1 MLIEFRVKNCATL
14 KDRTILSAEAA
25 TRLRKFK
32 KSNVFYHQ
40 NPQLLKNLLI
50 LGPNGSGKTSL
61 LNGLRLMKL
70 LVLHGGTRSVTENLR
85 YNPFLFDVTSKNK
98 DTEFGVRISI
108 QNQIYDYSFKYN
120 SKVVDYEKLSLIT
133 KAGKEKIYFERKNK
147 DFTVKNEKLES
158 AEGKVRE
165 NALFLFTAQE
175 NNDEISSKV
184 YKWFDKDLLIIRSR
198 LEIPEYLIRLMEN
211 EELKNEM
218 VSFLQCADFNIKD
231 INLRQIAVKTD
242 DFSAHLAKTL
252 NISIPE
258 KQYELFTIHTSF
270 KNNKPVGQSELP
282 LQLESVGTRRIFYI
296 MLTVIYSQLHGNSKT
311 LLIDEFDNSLHSEL
325 ASTLI
330 KIFNS
335 EQSQNQ
341 YILTTHNVELLDD
354 DIRVDQMLLME
365 KNAEGISHLKS
376 IYNISASSSQGRHD
390 VSFAKRYIK
399 GQFGAVPSINLDQ
412 LKTTLDTIH
421 KKFNK

>member
-1 MLIEFRVKNCATL
+1 
-14 KDRTILSAEAA
+14 
-25 TRLRKFK
+25 
-32 KSNVFYHQ
+32 
-40 NPQLLKNLLI
+40 
-50 LGPNGSGKTSL
+50 
-61 LNGLRLMKL
+61 
-70 LVLHGGTRSVTENLR
+70 
-85 YNPFLFDVTSKNK
+85 
-98 DTEFGVRISI
+98 
-108 QNQIYDYSFKYN
+108 
-120 SKVVDYEKLSLIT
+120 
-133 KAGKEKIYFERKNK
+133 
-147 DFTVKNEKLES
+147 
-158 AEGKVRE
+158 
-165 NALFLFTAQE
+165 
-175 NNDEISSKV
+175 
-184 YKWFDKDLLIIRSR
+184 
-198 LEIPEYLIRLMEN
+198 
-211 EELKNEM
+211 M

-365 KNAEGISHLKS
+365 KMQRA
-376 IYNISASSSQGRHD
+376 SA
-390 VSFAKRYIK
+390 I
-399 GQFGAVPSINLDQ
+399 
-412 LKTTLDTIH
+412 
-421 KKFNK
+421 

>member
-1 MLIEFRVKNCATL
+1 MLIEFRVKNFATL

-147 DFTVKNEKLES
+147 DFKI
-158 AEGKVRE
+158 GR
-165 NALFLFTAQE
+165 
-175 NNDEISSKV
+175 
-184 YKWFDKDLLIIRSR
+184 
-198 LEIPEYLIRLMEN
+198 
-211 EELKNEM
+211 
-218 VSFLQCADFNIKD
+218 
-231 INLRQIAVKTD
+231 
-242 DFSAHLAKTL
+242 AH
-252 NISIPE
+252 
-258 KQYELFTIHTSF
+258 
-270 KNNKPVGQSELP
+270 V
-282 LQLESVGTRRIFYI
+282 
-296 MLTVIYSQLHGNSKT
+296 
-311 LLIDEFDNSLHSEL
+311 
-325 ASTLI
+325 
-330 KIFNS
+330 
-335 EQSQNQ
+335 
-341 YILTTHNVELLDD
+341 
-354 DIRVDQMLLME
+354 
-365 KNAEGISHLKS
+365 
-376 IYNISASSSQGRHD
+376 
-390 VSFAKRYIK
+390 
-399 GQFGAVPSINLDQ
+399 
-412 LKTTLDTIH
+412 
-421 KKFNK
+421 